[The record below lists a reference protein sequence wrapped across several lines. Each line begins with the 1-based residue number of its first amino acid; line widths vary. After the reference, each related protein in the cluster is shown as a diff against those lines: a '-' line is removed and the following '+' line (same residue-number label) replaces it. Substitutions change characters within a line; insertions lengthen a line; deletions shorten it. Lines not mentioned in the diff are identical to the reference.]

1 MSMQNNIDTSPQ
13 KSAIYIFFF
22 ITALSL
28 AWLIVTNYNRY
39 IKTLERDKVIAE
51 TQKEVEKIKEEQMKI
66 KKQQEADYN
75 LIMSGNLKKITIAQ
89 NIKRSKNARDDT
101 TSESGNAPYKS
112 YKTVKVNDAIKFGYL
127 FINAT
132 VNNNSYLSTYDNI
145 YFTARQGT
153 VKEKSDKII
162 GGHLIKE
169 NLLNTP
175 ILDTTLF
182 LYRID
187 NINFKTTKDTKKGDF
202 FEFINNNVGK
212 KITFQTFINSVLPNR
227 EFKEISIYYECEND
241 DNCIE
246 EL

>member
-1 MSMQNNIDTSPQ
+1 MKQNRIDTFWTQ
-13 KSAIYIFFF
+13 NKIYIFFI
-22 ITALSL
+22 ITVLSL
-28 AWLIVTNYNRY
+28 SFLMITKYNRY
-39 IKTLERDKVIAE
+39 VKTLERDKVIAE

-89 NIKRSKNARDDT
+89 NVKRSKNAREDT
-101 TSESGNAPYKS
+101 TSESSNAPYKS
-112 YKTVKVNDAIKFGYL
+112 HKTVKVNDAIKFGYL

-132 VNNNSYLSTYDNI
+132 VNNNYLSTYDNI
-145 YFTARQGT
+145 SFTVRQGT

-187 NINFKTTKDTKKGDF
+187 NINFKPTKDTKKGDF

-241 DNCIE
+241 DSCIE
-246 EL
+246 EID